1 MIDFIAFV
9 IAITVICILF
19 AYSVVLKIKNRAIA
33 TQLFQALLD
42 KSVVED
48 QLVQILSDK
57 TIRDIEK
64 SDGFLKFIS
73 ESRDAAFQYIESV
86 QSALIEYGNAIA
98 SNDPSEIDRTRALLF
113 SFLPKSEDTNII

>member
-1 MIDFIAFV
+1 MTDFIAFA
-9 IAITVICILF
+9 IAITVVCVLF

-42 KSVVED
+42 KSVIED

-86 QSALIEYGNAIA
+86 QSALIGYGNAIA
-98 SNDPSEIDRTRALLF
+98 TNDQSEIDKARALLF